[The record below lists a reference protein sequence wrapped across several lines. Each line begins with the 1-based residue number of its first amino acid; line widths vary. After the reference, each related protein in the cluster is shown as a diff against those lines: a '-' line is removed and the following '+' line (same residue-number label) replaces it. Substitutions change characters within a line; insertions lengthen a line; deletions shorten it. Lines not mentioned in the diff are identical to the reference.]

1 MNPTDLGRRPRAAAA
16 APRARRRRTPALAVE
31 SLEPR
36 DCPAPVVSIELPRTP
51 IIEGDRATFTVRLS
65 QPSSTPQRIAVSAVS
80 ETATLGRDFMFS
92 NPTQLLFTPGQTV
105 KTFSV
110 QTFTDTVTE
119 PIETF
124 QISATPLTI
133 PNAATVSARASI
145 YELVE
150 TTVTAQ
156 DVRITEG
163 NTGTVNATFTLT
175 LSGRPILPVYVNYT
189 TQDITATA
197 GSDYTAASGQVFF
210 NPGQTTKTVT
220 VPISGDLIAEPDET
234 FNLVLSTTT
243 RGCTIETPT
252 VTGTIL
258 NDEADTPGYQ
268 VTVVYVGA
276 FTAAQRS
283 AFDAAAARWSQ
294 VITGDLPGVT
304 LPGGTF
310 VDDVQ
315 IEASIVPIDGAN
327 GILGQAGPTD
337 FRTGVAGLP
346 YAGVM
351 EFDTA
356 DVAAMES
363 DGTFR
368 GVIMHEMGH
377 VLGLGTLWSSL
388 GLVTGAGTANPVY
401 VGANAVREYNSIFG
415 LTGSSVPVENTGG
428 PGTADSHWRESTM
441 QTELMTGY
449 ASPSGVAMPLSR
461 ITVGGLADLGYAVN
475 YGAADLYSRP
485 PVVAPSP
492 SGGGMGVA
500 LPITLPTR
508 PAAPAV
514 PPSAA
519 PTSPAPRPSET
530 RPGTGSPSA
539 PAPTVPATPR
549 PTSSGPR
556 TTSSAPRTTSSAPR
570 TTSSAPRT
578 TAPRPRMTSA
588 PSVQSQA
595 WGSLGSGR

>member
-1 MNPTDLGRRPRAAAA
+1 MNPTDLGRRLRAAAA
-16 APRARRRRTPALAVE
+16 APQARRRRTRVLAVE

-65 QPSSTPQRIAVSAVS
+65 QPSSTPQRIAVSAVA

-124 QISATPLTI
+124 RINATPLTI

-175 LSGRPILPVYVNYT
+175 LSGRPTLPVYVNYT
-189 TQDITATA
+189 TQDVTATA
-197 GSDYTAASGQVFF
+197 GTDYTAASGQVFF

-220 VPISGDLIAEPDET
+220 VPIAGDQIAEFDET
-234 FNLVLSTTT
+234 FRLQLSTQT
-243 RGCTIETPT
+243 RGSTIVTPT
-252 VTGTIL
+252 VTGTIV
-258 NDEADTPGYQ
+258 NDELDTPGYQ
-268 VTVVYVGA
+268 ITVIYVGSV
-276 FTAAQRS
+276 TAAQRV

-294 VITGDLPGVT
+294 VITDDLPSVT

-310 VDDVQ
+310 VDDIQ
-315 IEASIVPIDGAN
+315 IQASVVPIDGA
-327 GILGQAGPTD
+327 GGVLGQAGPTQ
-337 FRTGVAGLP
+337 FRGGAGALP
-346 YAGVM
+346 YAGTM

-356 DVAAMES
+356 DLAAMETG
-363 DGTFR
+363 GTFQ

-377 VLGLGTLWSSL
+377 VLGLGTLWPSL
-388 GLVTGAGTANPVY
+388 NLVSGAGGTNPVY
-401 VGANAVREYNSIFG
+401 VGVNAVREYNAIFG
-415 LTGSSVPVENTGG
+415 VTGTSVPVENTGG
-428 PGTADSHWRESTM
+428 QGTANAHWRESTM
-441 QTELMTGY
+441 RTELMTGY
-449 ASPSGVAMPLSR
+449 AEPAGVPMPLSR

-500 LPITLPTR
+500 LPIALPTR

-519 PTSPAPRPSET
+519 PTSPAPRPSEP

-539 PAPTVPATPR
+539 PAPTIPATPR

-556 TTSSAPRTTSSAPR
+556 TTSSG
-570 TTSSAPRT
+570 PRT

-588 PSVQSQA
+588 PSVQYQA

>member
-1 MNPTDLGRRPRAAAA
+1 M
-16 APRARRRRTPALAVE
+16 
-31 SLEPR
+31 
-36 DCPAPVVSIELPRTP
+36 
-51 IIEGDRATFTVRLS
+51 
-65 QPSSTPQRIAVSAVS
+65 
-80 ETATLGRDFMFS
+80 ET
-92 NPTQLLFTPGQTV
+92 
-105 KTFSV
+105 
-110 QTFTDTVTE
+110 
-119 PIETF
+119 
-124 QISATPLTI
+124 
-133 PNAATVSARASI
+133 
-145 YELVE
+145 
-150 TTVTAQ
+150 
-156 DVRITEG
+156 
-163 NTGTVNATFTLT
+163 
-175 LSGRPILPVYVNYT
+175 
-189 TQDITATA
+189 
-197 GSDYTAASGQVFF
+197 
-210 NPGQTTKTVT
+210 
-220 VPISGDLIAEPDET
+220 
-234 FNLVLSTTT
+234 
-243 RGCTIETPT
+243 
-252 VTGTIL
+252 
-258 NDEADTPGYQ
+258 
-268 VTVVYVGA
+268 
-276 FTAAQRS
+276 
-283 AFDAAAARWSQ
+283 
-294 VITGDLPGVT
+294 
-304 LPGGTF
+304 GGTF
-310 VDDVQ
+310 Q
-315 IEASIVPIDGAN
+315 
-327 GILGQAGPTD
+327 
-337 FRTGVAGLP
+337 
-346 YAGVM
+346 
-351 EFDTA
+351 
-356 DVAAMES
+356 
-363 DGTFR
+363 

-441 QTELMTGY
+441 RTELMTGY
-449 ASPSGVAMPLSR
+449 AESSGVPMPLSR

-500 LPITLPTR
+500 LPIALPTR

-539 PAPTVPATPR
+539 PAPTIPATPR
-549 PTSSGPR
+549 PTSSGPRTTSSAPR

>member
-1 MNPTDLGRRPRAAAA
+1 MGMLSHER
-16 APRARRRRTPALAVE
+16 
-31 SLEPR
+31 LEHR
-36 DCPAPVVSIELPRTP
+36 DCPAPIVTLQLPSSP
-51 IIEGDRATFTVRLS
+51 IVEGDRATFTVRLS
-65 QPSSTPQRIAVSAVS
+65 QPSSTPQRIAVSAIS
-80 ETATLGRDFMFS
+80 ETATLGEDFIFS
-92 NPTQLLFTPGQTV
+92 NSTQLLFAPGQTA

-110 QTFTDTVTE
+110 QTFKDSIAE
-119 PIETF
+119 PLETLLI
-124 QISATPLTI
+124 QATPLTT
-133 PNAATVSARASI
+133 PNAATVSMRVPI
-145 YELVE
+145 YELVN
-150 TTVTAQ
+150 TSVTAS
-156 DVRITEG
+156 DVRVTEG
-163 NTGTVNATFTLT
+163 NAGTVNATFRLT
-175 LSGRPILPVYVNYT
+175 IAGQPNLPVKVDFT
-189 TQDITATA
+189 TQDVTATA
-197 GSDYTAASGQVFF
+197 GSDYTAISGSVTF

-220 VPISGDLIAEPDET
+220 VTVAGDLVAEPDET
-234 FNLVLSTTT
+234 FNLLLSTTT

-315 IEASIVPIDGAN
+315 IQASIVPIDGAN

-377 VLGLGTLWSSL
+377 VLGLGTLWDSL
-388 GLVTGAGTANPVY
+388 NLVSGAGGANPVY
-401 VGANAVREYNSIFG
+401 VGANAVREYNAIFG
-415 LTGSSVPVENTGG
+415 VTGTSVPVENTGG
-428 PGTADSHWRESTM
+428 PGTRDSHWRESTM

-449 ASPSGVAMPLSR
+449 ASPPGVAMPLSR
-461 ITVGGLADLGYAVN
+461 ITVGSLADLGYTVN

-508 PAAPAV
+508 PVPAV

-519 PTSPAPRPSET
+519 PTSPAPRPSEP
-530 RPGTGSPSA
+530 RPGTGIPSA

-549 PTSSGPR
+549 PTSSG
-556 TTSSAPRTTSSAPR
+556 PRTTSSAPR

>member
-1 MNPTDLGRRPRAAAA
+1 
-16 APRARRRRTPALAVE
+16 
-31 SLEPR
+31 
-36 DCPAPVVSIELPRTP
+36 VVSIELPRTP

-110 QTFTDTVTE
+110 QTFTDTVIE

-124 QISATPLTI
+124 RINATPLTI

-150 TTVTAQ
+150 TTVTAR

-327 GILGQAGPTD
+327 GILGQAGPTG

-377 VLGLGTLWSSL
+377 VLGLGTLWPSL
-388 GLVTGAGTANPVY
+388 SLVSGAGGANPVY
-401 VGANAVREYNSIFG
+401 VGANAVREYNAIFG
-415 LTGSSVPVENTGG
+415 VTGTSVPVENTGG
-428 PGTADSHWRESTM
+428 PGTRDSHWRESTM

-449 ASPSGVAMPLSR
+449 ASPPGLAMPLSR
-461 ITVGGLADLGYAVN
+461 ITVGSLADLGYTVN

-508 PAAPAV
+508 PVPAA

-519 PTSPAPRPSET
+519 PTSPSPRPSEP
-530 RPGTGSPSA
+530 RPGTGIPSA

-549 PTSSGPR
+549 PTSSGPRTTSSAPR

>member
-1 MNPTDLGRRPRAAAA
+1 VNPTDLGRRPRAAAA

-92 NPTQLLFTPGQTV
+92 NATQLLFTPGQTV

-252 VTGTIL
+252 VTGTIV

-276 FTAAQRS
+276 FTAAQQA

-294 VITGDLPGVT
+294 VISGDLPGVT

-310 VDDVQ
+310 VDDIQ
-315 IEASIVPIDGAN
+315 IQASVVPIDGA
-327 GILGQAGPTD
+327 GGVLGQAGPTQ
-337 FRTGVAGLP
+337 FRGGAGALP

-356 DVAAMES
+356 DVAALETG
-363 DGTFR
+363 GTFQ

-377 VLGLGTLWSSL
+377 VLGLGTLWPSL
-388 GLVTGAGTANPVY
+388 NLVSGAGGPNPVY
-401 VGANAVREYNSIFG
+401 VGANAVREYNAIFG
-415 LTGSSVPVENTGG
+415 LTGTSVPVENTGG
-428 PGTADSHWRESTM
+428 PGTRDAHWRESTM

-485 PVVAPSP
+485 PVMAPSP

-500 LPITLPTR
+500 LPIALPTR

-519 PTSPAPRPSET
+519 PTSPAPRPSEP

-539 PAPTVPATPR
+539 PAPTIPATPR

-556 TTSSAPRTTSSAPR
+556 TTSSG
-570 TTSSAPRT
+570 PRT
-578 TAPRPRMTSA
+578 TAPKPRMTSA
-588 PSVQSQA
+588 PSVQYQA